1 MLGMA
6 DSGGGVE
13 KTGPGADLLAV
24 AQRRDR
30 DAFERLFAFYAPRVK
45 AYLGRLGVGDEV
57 ADELTEE
64 TMLAVWQRA
73 PRFVAARVP
82 ASAWIFAIARDKR
95 AGAARP
101 GRWPAVDADEE
112 APGVDGTITEPPIRY
127 AVDSLPEPEAEL
139 LRIFYYEESADVV
152 LGDRLG
158 LSPADGRSRLRHALR
173 DLVVTGGDG

>member
-13 KTGPGADLLAV
+13 AGPGADLLAV

-30 DAFERLFAFYAPRVK
+30 DAFGRLFAFYAPRVK
-45 AYLGRLGVGDEV
+45 AYLGRVGVGDEL

-73 PRFVAARVP
+73 PRFLAARVP

-95 AGAARP
+95 AEAARP
-101 GRWPAVDADEE
+101 GRWPTITADEE
-112 APGVDGTITEPPIRY
+112 APGIDGAVAEPPIRTPSTR
-127 AVDSLPEPEAEL
+127 SL
-139 LRIFYYEESADVV
+139 
-152 LGDRLG
+152 
-158 LSPADGRSRLRHALR
+158 SRKPSCCVSSITRRARFPGSGIGWAWRPPTAGPGCGTPSGMLW
-173 DLVVTGGDG
+173 

>member
-13 KTGPGADLLAV
+13 AGPGADLLAV

-30 DAFERLFAFYAPRVK
+30 DAFGRLFAFYAPRVK
-45 AYLGRLGVGDEV
+45 AYLGRVGVGDEV

-73 PRFVAARVP
+73 PRFLAARVP

-95 AGAARP
+95 AEAARP
-101 GRWPAVDADEE
+101 GRWPTVDADEE
-112 APGVDGTITEPPIRY
+112 APGIDGAVTEPPIRY

-139 LRIFYYEESADVV
+139 LRIFYYEESAVSGI
-152 LGDRLG
+152 GDRLG
-158 LSPADGRSRLRHALR
+158 LAPADGRSRLRHALR
-173 DLVVTGGDG
+173 DVVVTGGDG